1 MAVRRNGIHNRS
13 GSIDLYQPPRFNSHD
28 SKSDLS
34 TRIDSSQ
41 NILPELTKIVRKLLP
56 HETPLNEHVRDVKYR
71 ETGCECLN
79 GTLYLT
85 TFRLVFAPDNAIKK
99 NNIIVSGNKYIGEYD
114 IPLTSIYKID
124 IAPVN
129 SQSGFKSFLNE
140 NQIQTET
147 RTFTIITRDF
157 RNITFSKCLV
167 TSFKLADNVSELS
180 ASKMETYIN
189 ALRFHCRFQEKS
201 QLYPYIIIQQPS
213 KNNLTSRRSCGYSV
227 SSSNAD
233 STDFYISN
241 DERIRGYVN
250 SYDWHDELK
259 DANETQWHVDK
270 TKFDSRSFVKEE
282 GPFVR
287 LTNVGETDDCADL
300 IWHWTHTS
308 DVETDR
314 SMQLNRMPMQYMLV
328 TVPGIVEAAPATDP
342 PESPKGLPR
351 ATSSSSCFLNL
362 SKKLPKHLRSKL
374 IDHSPVLETD
384 ELKTTTSRLLMI
396 PSKSPNLGLHRNA
409 TDLSLMY
416 SSQNVNERSF
426 QRYNL
431 TKFPSNLKS
440 LQTSYE
446 KLIDLCAITAED
458 DDDKWLSKLNRCKWF
473 KYISK
478 ALHGAASLARLLN
491 YTNIAFAG
499 SDIDNSCI
507 MSSLIQIFLRP
518 KCRTIKGFCEL
529 IVREWVIHGHPFR
542 ERFGQVLTD
551 KNGNSAQE
559 APVFLLFLDCIHQL
573 INQNPFSFEFT
584 EYFLIELYHD
594 VCYCYQHTFVFNSV
608 IERLHALRDC
618 PKNILFLSSFDFSLY
633 LSPSTYR
640 LLTNHASVFAGQKIS
655 SSCQQSKQNST
666 ARHPSN
672 RTRYRLESPKPVNFV
687 LDVSSKRNELL
698 PVHSERFE
706 YDIIQSPQKFN
717 ANLYVDWRIV
727 NIMLWSKCYCRYDGD
742 HMPTLHEQQLAFE
755 ITCLQEDIRNS
766 RIKPRR
772 PMTIDALHSKQ
783 QQGERTLG
791 SAVFHCGVSVDLD
804 FLSGLSLSIEIC
816 SYHETYTQTTLM
828 KLNGRRP

>member
-13 GSIDLYQPPRFNSHD
+13 GSIDLYQPSRFDYHD
-28 SKSDLS
+28 STSDLS
-34 TRIDSSQ
+34 TRIDSSP
-41 NILPELTKIVRKLLP
+41 NILPELTKIVRELLP
-56 HETPLNEHVRDVKYR
+56 HETPLKEHVRDVKYR

-85 TFRLVFAPDNAIKK
+85 IFRLVFAPDNAIKN
-99 NNIIVSGNKYIGEYD
+99 NNIIASENKYISEYD

-167 TSFKLADNVSELS
+167 TNLKLTDNVSELS
-180 ASKMETYIN
+180 VSKMETYIN
-189 ALRFHCRFQEKS
+189 ALRFHCRCQEKS
-201 QLYPYIIIQQPS
+201 QLYPYFIIQQPS
-213 KNNLTSRRSCGYSV
+213 KNNLTSRRSRGHSV

-233 STDFYISN
+233 STDFNISN
-241 DERIRGYVN
+241 DERIRGYMN
-250 SYDWHDELK
+250 FYDWYDELK
-259 DANETQWHVDK
+259 DANETQWIVDK
-270 TKFDSRSFVKEE
+270 TKFDSRSFLKDE

-287 LTNVGETDDCADL
+287 LANVGETDDCADL

-308 DVETDR
+308 ETAR
-314 SMQLNRMPMQYMLV
+314 SMQLNGMPMQHMLV
-328 TVPGIVEAAPATDP
+328 TVPGIVEAAPAADP
-342 PESPKGLPR
+342 
-351 ATSSSSCFLNL
+351 
-362 SKKLPKHLRSKL
+362 LR
-374 IDHSPVLETD
+374 
-384 ELKTTTSRLLMI
+384 
-396 PSKSPNLGLHRNA
+396 RNA
-409 TDLSLMY
+409 TDLSLVY
-416 SSQNVNERSF
+416 ASQNVNERSF

-431 TKFPSNLKS
+431 TKFPCNLKG

-458 DDDKWLSKLNRCKWF
+458 DDDKWLSKLNGCKWF

-499 SDIDNSCI
+499 SDIDNSCL
-507 MSSLIQIFLRP
+507 MSSLMQIFLRP

-529 IVREWVIHGHPFR
+529 IVREWLIRGHPFR

-551 KNGNSAQE
+551 ENGNSAQE

-573 INQNPFSFEFT
+573 INQNPFSFEFA

-633 LSPSTYR
+633 LSPSTYS
-640 LLTNHASVFAGQKIS
+640 LLKNHASVFAGQKMYYS
-655 SSCQQSKQNST
+655 SRQQSKQNST

-672 RTRYRLESPKPVNFV
+672 RTQYRLESPKPVNFV
-687 LDVSSKRNELL
+687 LDVSSKTNELL
-698 PVHSERFE
+698 PGYGERFE
-706 YDIIQSPQKFN
+706 YDIIQSPQEFN

-727 NIMLWSKCYCRYDGD
+727 NIMLWSKCYCRYDRD
-742 HMPTLHEQQLAFE
+742 YMPTLREQQLASE
-755 ITCLQEDIRNS
+755 ITCLQKKIRNS
-766 RIKPRR
+766 HMKPPRH
-772 PMTIDALHSKQ
+772 MTTNVLHSMNCANSWHPQ
-783 QQGERTLG
+783 IL
-791 SAVFHCGVSVDLD
+791 
-804 FLSGLSLSIEIC
+804 
-816 SYHETYTQTTLM
+816 ETHV
-828 KLNGRRP
+828 